1 MILVISRL
9 HKHHKDSLNW
19 ISCPLQLSSCKEQCS
34 GHMFWV
40 TWSGQKFFLIKKQS
54 HTCIFNEHILFEGQS
69 IYFNSNKNLISRSTT
84 LSFGSLFDPLKCCLT
99 CVHEKLLLIHFWP
112 ILITG
117 ITWPEGGSKIGSD
130 TGRKLRGLPVFTGT
144 NPTLGTPGNI

>member
-19 ISCPLQLSSCKEQCS
+19 ISCPLHLSSCKEQCS
-34 GHMFWV
+34 GHMFV
-40 TWSGQKFFLIKKQS
+40 SKVRP
-54 HTCIFNEHILFEGQS
+54 EHILFEEQS

-130 TGRKLRGLPVFTGT
+130 TGRKLRDLPVFTGL
-144 NPTLGTPGNI
+144 NPTSGTR